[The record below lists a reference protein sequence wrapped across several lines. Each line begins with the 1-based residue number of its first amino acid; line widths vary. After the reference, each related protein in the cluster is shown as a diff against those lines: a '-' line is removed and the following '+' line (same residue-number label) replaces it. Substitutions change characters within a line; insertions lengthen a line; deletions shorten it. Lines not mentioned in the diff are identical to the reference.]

1 MKEACGWVL
10 YNIRCLGVDY
20 DHPNPWAITRTNFV
34 AEIPD
39 EFDFSYPTE
48 SDFAEGDQESIETVD
63 RSESMEAVVPSDM
76 SVSSDSHSENEI
88 ATGRRL
94 TRGQRKRRRT
104 RFHPEGR

>member
-1 MKEACGWVL
+1 M
-10 YNIRCLGVDY
+10 
-20 DHPNPWAITRTNFV
+20 

-39 EFDFSYPTE
+39 DFGFCAPLEIDS
-48 SDFAEGDQESIETVD
+48 AEDDEESIETVV

-76 SVSSDSHSENEI
+76 SMSSDSHSENEI